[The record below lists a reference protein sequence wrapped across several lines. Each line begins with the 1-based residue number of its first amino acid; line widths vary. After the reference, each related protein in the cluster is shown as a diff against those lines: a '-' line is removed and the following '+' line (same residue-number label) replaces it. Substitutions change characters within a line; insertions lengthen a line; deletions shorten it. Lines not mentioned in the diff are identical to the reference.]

1 MKKLTTKKSM
11 TSKRLE
17 RQDEFSSY
25 VGVDLGDKHSCLC
38 ILDRWGRIAEELRGR
53 TTVKEFEEFFGKQPR
68 SRVAMEAGSQS
79 RWVCEIAKKH
89 GHEVYVANPH
99 KVQYISGGDDKND
112 PGDAYKLAELSY
124 VRPSMLH
131 AISHRKRQE
140 QVHLEA
146 IRARDLL
153 VRSRADMIN
162 AVRGM
167 SKAFAETL
175 VQCSAESFTT
185 KAAGKLPE
193 DLRSATAPLLR
204 VIDQLSEE
212 VAALDQWIEHVARQ
226 QYPAYQLLE
235 RVNGVGT
242 LTAVTYMLTL
252 GDAGRF
258 QRSRDVGAYLGMRPR
273 QKDSGSSSPQL
284 GITKTGD
291 AYLRKLLVNCAHY
304 MIGKFGADS
313 DLRRFGLRL
322 AARGGKNAKKRAA
335 VAVARKLSVLLHR
348 LWVSGEAYEAL
359 RNSQAA

>member
-38 ILDRWGRIAEELRGR
+38 ILDRWGRIAAELRGR

-193 DLRSATAPLLR
+193 ALRSATAPLLR

-212 VAALDQWIEHVARQ
+212 VAASPDTLPRPGSAAASPDTLPRPGSAGSAPRLPASTCMSPPSTSPPHSPSPATDMPDTVAAPRARSTD
-226 QYPAYQLLE
+226 PARPPL
-235 RVNGVGT
+235 RST
-242 LTAVTYMLTL
+242 
-252 GDAGRF
+252 GR
-258 QRSRDVGAYLGMRPR
+258 
-273 QKDSGSSSPQL
+273 
-284 GITKTGD
+284 
-291 AYLRKLLVNCAHY
+291 
-304 MIGKFGADS
+304 
-313 DLRRFGLRL
+313 
-322 AARGGKNAKKRAA
+322 
-335 VAVARKLSVLLHR
+335 
-348 LWVSGEAYEAL
+348 
-359 RNSQAA
+359 

>member
-1 MKKLTTKKSM
+1 MKKITTKK
-11 TSKRLE
+11 TKNSKQTKAAE
-17 RQDEFSSY
+17 EFSFF
-25 VGVDLGDKHSCLC
+25 VGIDLGDKHSYLCL
-38 ILDRWGRIAEELRGR
+38 LDEAGKVNTELQGR
-53 TTVKEFEEFFGKQPR
+53 TTEKEFREFFVKLPR

-79 RWVCEIAKKH
+79 RWVSELVREC

-99 KVQYISGGDDKND
+99 KVQYISGRDDKND
-112 PGDAYKLAELSY
+112 PGDAYKLAELSC

-131 AISHRKRQE
+131 PILHRKRQE
-140 QVHLEA
+140 QVHLES

-175 VQCSAESFTT
+175 LQCSSESFTT
-185 KAAGKLPE
+185 KAAKKLPE
-193 DLRSATAPLLR
+193 ELRTATAPLMR
-204 VIDQLSEE
+204 IIDELSEE
-212 VAALDQWIEHVARQ
+212 IAGMDQWIEHVARE

-235 RVNGVGT
+235 KVNGVGT

-258 QRSRDVGAYLGMRPR
+258 ERSREVGAYLGMRPR

-291 AYLRKLLVNCAHY
+291 EYLRKLLVNCAHY
-304 MIGKFGADS
+304 ILGKFGADS

-348 LWVSGEAYEAL
+348 LWVSGEAYEPL

>member
-1 MKKLTTKKSM
+1 
-11 TSKRLE
+11 
-17 RQDEFSSY
+17 
-25 VGVDLGDKHSCLC
+25 
-38 ILDRWGRIAEELRGR
+38 
-53 TTVKEFEEFFGKQPR
+53 
-68 SRVAMEAGSQS
+68 
-79 RWVCEIAKKH
+79 
-89 GHEVYVANPH
+89 
-99 KVQYISGGDDKND
+99 
-112 PGDAYKLAELSY
+112 
-124 VRPSMLH
+124 MLH
-131 AISHRKRQE
+131 GISHRKREE

-175 VQCSAESFTT
+175 VKCSAESFTT

-193 DLRSATAPLLR
+193 DLRTATAPLLR

-212 VAALDQWIEHVARQ
+212 ITELDQWIEHVARQ
-226 QYPAYQLLE
+226 HYPAYGLLE
-235 RVNGVGT
+235 KVNGVGT
-242 LTAVTYMLTL
+242 LTALTYMLTI

-258 QRSRDVGAYLGMRPR
+258 QRSREVGAYLGMRPR

-304 MIGKFGADS
+304 ILGKFGADS

-348 LWVSGEAYEAL
+348 LWVSGEAYEPL